1 VDQEANRAGRV
12 EEARVRGKEGVGVN
26 SEHSGKVEGVKASQL
41 GAREKS
47 CETGVDRRDRFE
59 PTVRSQPI
67 GRIRM
72 ARRRNSVSSSALE
85 MRS

>member
-47 CETGVDRRDRFE
+47 CETGVD
-59 PTVRSQPI
+59 
-67 GRIRM
+67 
-72 ARRRNSVSSSALE
+72 
-85 MRS
+85 